1 MIITNE
7 SAIKSLLH
15 TIKCHR
21 NYINE
26 LKTTHY
32 RGAVTDERIA
42 LIESQIKE
50 CEDTIHILKTRQE
63 VSHAY

>member
-1 MIITNE
+1 MIVSTE
-7 SAIKSLLH
+7 SAVKSLLH

-26 LKTTHY
+26 LKTKSY

-50 CEDTIHILKTRQE
+50 CEDTIHLLRTRQE